1 MSAQWLHD
9 NMDKFDWK
17 SFNLPKIEFISSVPP
32 VPQPIPAVMPTVAP
46 PTFDSALGRAQVI
59 SGVKLAIQN
68 INNIIDVLNHPV
80 ADKEDTIDLEY
91 SPEAVTTFKVRSTEC
106 DHFTAVS
113 THLQEITD
121 TIDHGQAQIDTADQD
136 IAKNTALIEAK
147 VKAISELTQITAH
160 ESQLLIHA
168 QSNYDMAQRRLN
180 ETKAQQDR
188 ARIAQGAAIWM
199 PVAAVALAIVDT
211 KKEQSDVDS
220 ARAVV
225 TTEEAPLK
233 RDQGLAESY
242 GADLKKLQQEGISL
256 HATLIN
262 LQTKEAELKEQQ
274 SELNADSEYLG
285 PLKANV
291 DHCIHVVSAALG
303 STSKIDNMMSMNAV
317 SVAIKGLLDALKDE
331 DDFTGEL
338 AKLDA
343 QGFAGL
349 DKRIQAIQKASNK
362 PTPNVRAP

>member
-59 SGVKLAIQN
+59 AGVKLAIQN

-106 DHFTAVS
+106 DH
-113 THLQEITD
+113 
-121 TIDHGQAQIDTADQD
+121 AQIDTADQD

-168 QSNYDMAQRRLN
+168 QSNSDMAQRRLN

-188 ARIAQGAAIWM
+188 ARIAQGAAIWI

-274 SELNADSEYLG
+274 SKLNADSEYLG